1 MSGNPRRLPVQDRRR
16 FLVRHASALAVL
28 ATGATA
34 CSTPGATLPPLPPS
48 AAEPYRLG
56 PGDRVRVTVF
66 DDPQLSGDFRV
77 SDAGAI
83 SLPLAGS
90 VPATGRTTREVER
103 AIEGIL
109 KEKGLFQQPS
119 VAVEVMEYRS
129 VYVLGMVERGGQAPY
144 QPGMT
149 VLSAI
154 AVFGGFNYRAVR
166 DHVSLTRIG
175 EDGVAREYRAGPQA
189 LVRPG
194 DVINVLERWF

>member
-1 MSGNPRRLPVQDRRR
+1 MSGKPRCLPVPDRRQ
-16 FLVRHASALAVL
+16 FLLRQAPVLAVL
-28 ATGATA
+28 ATGVAG
-34 CSTPGATLPPLPPS
+34 CSTPGAKLPPLPPAS
-48 AAEPYRLG
+48 AEPYRLG

-66 DDPQLSGDFRV
+66 DDPQLTGDFRV

-83 SLPLAGS
+83 ALPLAGS
-90 VPATGRTTREVER
+90 VSANGLTTGEVER

-119 VAVEVMEYRS
+119 VAVEVTEYRP

-166 DHVSLTRIG
+166 DHVSITRIG

-194 DVINVLERWF
+194 DVINVFERWF

>member
-1 MSGNPRRLPVQDRRR
+1 M
-16 FLVRHASALAVL
+16 RHASALAVL